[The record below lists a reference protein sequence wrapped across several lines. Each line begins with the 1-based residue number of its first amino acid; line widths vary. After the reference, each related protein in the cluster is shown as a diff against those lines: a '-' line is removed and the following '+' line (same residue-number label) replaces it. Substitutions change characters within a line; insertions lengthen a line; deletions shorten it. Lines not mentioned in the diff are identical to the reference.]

1 MKYATI
7 RDGLVPVIITR
18 DGKHAIP
25 INVILNTTYA
35 SLVDFIR
42 DFDEDKRQHLE
53 KASAENRGIDLA
65 KSPLAAPIPRPV
77 HDVICVGIN
86 YASHLEEHKAHLADG
101 DFQTPPE
108 AVYFGKRAIRI
119 TGPDEEIDGHP
130 DLDERLDY
138 EAELAVV
145 IKNTI
150 DKNTKYDDIGNH
162 IFGFS
167 VFNDIS
173 ARALQ
178 KAHNQW
184 LYGKSLDTFAVM
196 GPWIVG
202 TDEIALNEP
211 LNIQSRINGEI
222 RQNSNTGLLIRSV
235 SDLIFDLSR
244 GITLEA
250 GDIIATG
257 TPSGVGAGFNPP
269 RFMRSGDIVEAEIE
283 KIGTLRNRIIE

>member
-7 RDGLVPVIITR
+7 RDGLVPVIITK

-25 INVILNTTYA
+25 INEILGTAYS

-42 DFDEDKRQHLE
+42 DFDEDKRMRLE
-53 KASAENRGIDLA
+53 KAAASNKGIDLA
-65 KSPLAAPIPRPV
+65 ESPLAAPIPRPV

-86 YASHLEEHKAHLADG
+86 YAAHLEEHKAHLAGDG
-101 DFQTPPE
+101 FKTPPK

-145 IKNTI
+145 IKDTI
-150 DKNTKYDDIGNH
+150 DRNTEYGDIGNH

-178 KAHNQW
+178 KAHDQW

-202 TDEIALNEP
+202 TDEIP
-211 LNIQSRINGEI
+211 LNKPLKIQSRINGEI
-222 RQNSNTGLLIRSV
+222 RQNSDTSLLIRSV

-257 TPSGVGAGFNPP
+257 TPSGVGAGFVPP
-269 RFMRSGDIVEAEIE
+269 RFMKSGDIVEAEIG
-283 KIGTLRNRIIE
+283 KIGILRNRIR